1 MERVAKI
8 FKNGRNQAVRLPVA
22 FEFDTDHVY
31 IRKNENGDVV
41 LSKNKLSTDNW
52 DNFFRVLSAVSV
64 PDDFLDTND
73 RNQDATERDPFEGV
87 F

>member
-31 IRKNENGDVV
+31 IRKNENGDVI
-41 LSKNKLSTDNW
+41 LSKNKSTDNW
-52 DNFFRVLSAVSV
+52 DSFLNMLHTLSV
-64 PDDFLDTND
+64 PDDFLNINE
-73 RNQDATERDPFEGV
+73 RNQEITQRDPFGDI